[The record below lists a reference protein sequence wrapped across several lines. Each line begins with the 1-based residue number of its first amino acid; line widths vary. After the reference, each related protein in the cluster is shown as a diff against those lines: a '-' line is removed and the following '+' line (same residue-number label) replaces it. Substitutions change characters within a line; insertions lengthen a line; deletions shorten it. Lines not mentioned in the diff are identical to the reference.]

1 MASTR
6 VWVGLALA
14 VSVNAQRT
22 LPANAVTAREN
33 PGIAMSSSRQ
43 IPPIVDGQFVRR
55 QGALLTLNG
64 LPFRFHGNNVYYN
77 QADVA
82 YGRIATV
89 EETYDKMASLGLT
102 VVRANA
108 HNDHPAA
115 LDPAAI
121 QSAPGV
127 HNETNLVALDR
138 SIALAKSRNLRL
150 ILKFTNNW
158 DAYGGIR
165 RYVAWHLG
173 RTPTQSESA
182 LFYTE
187 PRIKDWYR
195 NYVRTVIDRRNT
207 ITGLTYRN
215 EPAILAWELGNEL
228 RNPGNANALLAW
240 TAEMAAFIK
249 QLDANH
255 LIADG
260 GEGFDD
266 DPSLYPGL
274 SNRYTVS
281 GSDGCSFHRLAQI
294 PELDLLSYHL
304 YPTNWRMNDTADAAL
319 YIRRHEEIA
328 RQHGK
333 VAYLGEYGKTGP
345 DPARAAIFQR
355 WLQTA
360 TNDHASSGVMLWHL
374 INDAKTDS
382 ENYQLYCPQH
392 ADSCAAIRQSAE
404 ALAAAPVVTNAASY
418 QPLTLAP
425 ASIATLFGANLANT
439 QLTLTDAANRA
450 HPITQSFFNDT
461 QINFQIPEAAQP
473 GSAILRVVR
482 NGETQSSAAMQ
493 LAKTAPGIF
502 GNGPQEASPAGILTL
517 YATGLRAHEEI
528 TATLNSQP
536 VEILYAGPQNQYPGL
551 DQINL
556 RLPEALPANPILQIT
571 VDGVPANPV
580 PLTVR

>member
-6 VWVGLALA
+6 VWVGLVLA

-33 PGIAMSSSRQ
+33 PGIAMTSSRQ
-43 IPPIVDGQFVRR
+43 LPPINDGEFVRR

-82 YGRIATV
+82 YGRIAGV
-89 EETYDKMASLGLT
+89 EETFDKMVSLGLT

-108 HNDHPAA
+108 HNDHPPAQ
-115 LDPAAI
+115 DPAAI

-127 HNETNLVALDR
+127 YNEANLVALDR

-187 PRIKDWYR
+187 PRIKEWYR
-195 NYVRTVIDRRNT
+195 NYVRTIIDRRNT
-207 ITGLTYRN
+207 ITGVTYRN

-228 RNPGNANALLAW
+228 RNPGSANALLAW

-266 DPSLYPGL
+266 DPSLYPGI

-304 YPTNWRMNDTADAAL
+304 YPTNWRMNDDADTVL

-328 RQHGK
+328 RQNGK
-333 VAYLGEYGKTGP
+333 VAYLGEYGKTGA

-355 WLQTA
+355 WLQAA

-374 INDAKTDS
+374 ISDAKTDS
-382 ENYQLYCPQH
+382 EGYQLYCPQH
-392 ADSCAAIRQSAE
+392 ADSCTAIRQSAE
-404 ALAAAPVVTNAASY
+404 ALAAAPVVTNAASF
-418 QPLTLAP
+418 QPITLAP
-425 ASIATLFGANLANT
+425 ASIATLFGPNLANT
-439 QLTLTDAANRA
+439 QLTLTDSANRA
-450 HPITQSFFNDT
+450 HPITQSFANDT
-461 QINFQIPEAAQP
+461 QINFLIPENAQTGP
-473 GSAILRVVR
+473 AILRVTR
-482 NGETQSSAAMQ
+482 NGQTQSSAAMR
-493 LAKTAPGIF
+493 LSKTAPGIF
-502 GNGPQEASPAGILTL
+502 VNGPQPATPTGIVTL
-517 YATGLRAHEEI
+517 YATGLRALETI
-528 TATLNSQP
+528 TATVNNEP

-556 RLPEALPANPILQIT
+556 RLPPNLPAAPTLQIT
-571 VDGVPANPV
+571 VDGLPANPV
-580 PLTVR
+580 QLTVR